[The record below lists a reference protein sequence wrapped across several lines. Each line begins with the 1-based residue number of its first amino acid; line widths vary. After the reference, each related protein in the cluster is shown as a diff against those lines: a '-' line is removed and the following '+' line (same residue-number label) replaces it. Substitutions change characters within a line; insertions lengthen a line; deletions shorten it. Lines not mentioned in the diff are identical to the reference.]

1 MQFWLHAM
9 NPFLAYML
17 TKVKEQLEVF
27 GDYMSLGNTASVLKN
42 DNFSNIRLLSTEQF
56 ETTVFGQNDGKQKQ
70 CPGWN
75 RLKNRPHFLTKNDL
89 RPPYLVIMTWRIHK
103 NTPFRVQL
111 CWIMEYFPSCLSPK
125 NIEIK
130 VILAVVAFWRRG
142 NITVLVRNSNI
153 PRSKIHMKLVILV
166 TVWVAITE
174 KTCFETKKTLNS
186 NMSHL
191 SKTLLK

>member
-70 CPGWN
+70 CPG
-75 RLKNRPHFLTKNDL
+75 
-89 RPPYLVIMTWRIHK
+89 
-103 NTPFRVQL
+103 
-111 CWIMEYFPSCLSPK
+111 
-125 NIEIK
+125 
-130 VILAVVAFWRRG
+130 
-142 NITVLVRNSNI
+142 
-153 PRSKIHMKLVILV
+153 
-166 TVWVAITE
+166 
-174 KTCFETKKTLNS
+174 
-186 NMSHL
+186 
-191 SKTLLK
+191 